1 MKKCYSYVPTDDRW
15 EVSGTLANS
24 QSESGFGYSSEL
36 GLILAGGKG
45 YKKVSTTLD
54 GMTITQVHTILNDGK
69 LGGNEQIDRE
79 SKILVG

>member
-1 MKKCYSYVPTDDRW
+1 MKKCYRYVPADDRW

-54 GMTITQVHTILNDGK
+54 GTTITQVHYILNDGK
-69 LGGNEQIDRE
+69 
-79 SKILVG
+79 